1 MLGVSVALSSML
13 DEEEQAFPKM
23 SFGEGPDKAGT
34 LFIAVVPNQSPLWAQ
49 QLLNCQNLQG
59 DESHFFSWKLCFP
72 TPHSPFTLIS
82 LP

>member
-34 LFIAVVPNQSPLWAQ
+34 LFIAVVPKPKPALGPAVA
-49 QLLNCQNLQG
+49 
-59 DESHFFSWKLCFP
+59 KLP
-72 TPHSPFTLIS
+72 EPAGR
-82 LP
+82 